1 MEILSD
7 PTPDMLAM
15 PRFDDGAIDMQ
26 ELLRRLAEQVVNAVM
41 DAEADQLCG
50 GGANSRNGYR
60 ERSLATCVGTLT
72 LRIPKLR
79 SGSFFPED
87 VLERYQRVDRAL
99 VAAVAEMYAT
109 GTSTRKVQ
117 RVAEK
122 MGVSR
127 LSKDQV
133 SAIASSLDADIEDL
147 CGRPLDGSP
156 VPYVWLDATYVK
168 CRREGRVASTA
179 VVTAI
184 GCDAG
189 GWRRVLGVDV
199 VDTESYDSWLA
210 FLRAIRSRGAAG
222 VRLVVSDAHPG
233 LVRALGEVFQGAAWQ
248 RCAVHLMRDCMRE
261 AGSRQLG
268 RRAGRI
274 VSSAFRAGDAATAAA
289 MYHAACEMLEGCRP
303 RAARTLEEAEPDA
316 LAYLDFPP
324 SHWKRPRTNSVQE
337 RANGEIKRRS
347 RVVQVFPSESSP
359 LRLVGAVMCDQAET
373 WSGSRHFSERRMA
386 EMHDAAF
393 RMGAA
398 GEHDWAGLEKAAR
411 KTIESSLELADSV
424 EAA

>member
-87 VLERYQRVDRAL
+87 VLERHRRVDRAL

-147 CGRPLDGSP
+147 CVLIGMLHAFSALGVPATVLTDNMKSVVVRRDADGRP
-156 VPYVWLDATYVK
+156 VWQADYA
-168 CRREGRVASTA
+168 EFMG
-179 VVTAI
+179 VVGFRT
-184 GCDAG
+184 
-189 GWRRVLGVDV
+189 
-199 VDTESYDSWLA
+199 
-210 FLRAIRSRGAAG
+210 
-222 VRLVVSDAHPG
+222 RL
-233 LVRALGEVFQGAAWQ
+233 
-248 RCAVHLMRDCMRE
+248 
-261 AGSRQLG
+261 
-268 RRAGRI
+268 
-274 VSSAFRAGDAATAAA
+274 
-289 MYHAACEMLEGCRP
+289 CRP
-303 RAARTLEEAEPDA
+303 RHPYTKGKVERLVRFVKGNFLAGRSFTDLDA
-316 LAYLDFPP
+316 LNREAAL
-324 SHWKRPRTNSVQE
+324 WCAEQGGRWRRP
-337 RANGEIKRRS
+337 
-347 RVVQVFPSESSP
+347 
-359 LRLVGAVMCDQAET
+359 
-373 WSGSRHFSERRMA
+373 
-386 EMHDAAF
+386 AACVPM
-393 RMGAA
+393 R
-398 GEHDWAGLEKAAR
+398 EHDV
-411 KTIESSLELADSV
+411 DV
-424 EAA
+424 H

>member
-50 GGANSRNGYR
+50 GGGNSRNGYR

-147 CGRPLDGSP
+147 CARPLGGSP

-199 VDTESYDSWLA
+199 VDTESSTRGSPSCGLSA
-210 FLRAIRSRGAAG
+210 RAGRRACGSSSRTPTRGSSGRSARSSRAPRGSAA
-222 VRLVVSDAHPG
+222 RSTSCATACARPAPG
-233 LVRALGEVFQGAAWQ
+233 SSGAAW
-248 RCAVHLMRDCMRE
+248 
-261 AGSRQLG
+261 AGSC
-268 RRAGRI
+268 RRCSAG
-274 VSSAFRAGDAATAAA
+274 AT
-289 MYHAACEMLEGCRP
+289 
-303 RAARTLEEAEPDA
+303 
-316 LAYLDFPP
+316 PP
-324 SHWKRPRTNSVQE
+324 P
-337 RANGEIKRRS
+337 
-347 RVVQVFPSESSP
+347 
-359 LRLVGAVMCDQAET
+359 
-373 WSGSRHFSERRMA
+373 
-386 EMHDAAF
+386 
-393 RMGAA
+393 
-398 GEHDWAGLEKAAR
+398 
-411 KTIESSLELADSV
+411 
-424 EAA
+424 

>member
-15 PRFDDGAIDMQ
+15 PRFDDGAFDMQ

-41 DAEADQLCG
+41 DAEADQLCA

-117 RVAEK
+117 KVAEK

-147 CGRPLDGSP
+147 CVYCQPHVDKIG
-156 VPYVWLDATYVK
+156 VVI
-168 CRREGRVASTA
+168 ST
-179 VVTAI
+179 
-184 GCDAG
+184 
-189 GWRRVLGVDV
+189 L
-199 VDTESYDSWLA
+199 
-210 FLRAIRSRGAAG
+210 
-222 VRLVVSDAHPG
+222 
-233 LVRALGEVFQGAAWQ
+233 
-248 RCAVHLMRDCMRE
+248 
-261 AGSRQLG
+261 
-268 RRAGRI
+268 
-274 VSSAFRAGDAATAAA
+274 SAFCVPTA
-289 MYHAACEMLEGCRP
+289 
-303 RAARTLEEAEPDA
+303 
-316 LAYLDFPP
+316 FPT
-324 SHWKRPRTNSVQE
+324 S
-337 RANGEIKRRS
+337 EI
-347 RVVQVFPSESSP
+347 
-359 LRLVGAVMCDQAET
+359 CQA
-373 WSGSRHFSERRMA
+373 
-386 EMHDAAF
+386 
-393 RMGAA
+393 
-398 GEHDWAGLEKAAR
+398 
-411 KTIESSLELADSV
+411 
-424 EAA
+424 

>member
-109 GTSTRKVQ
+109 GTSTRKVR

-147 CGRPLDGSP
+147 CGRPLGGSP

-168 CRREGRVASTA
+168 CRRGGARRLHRRGHRHRLRCGRPEARP
-179 VVTAI
+179 
-184 GCDAG
+184 GRRRG
-189 GWRRVLGVDV
+189 RHRVLRLVARLPAGHP
-199 VDTESYDSWLA
+199 L
-210 FLRAIRSRGAAG
+210 SRGG
-222 VRLVVSDAHPG
+222 G
-233 LVRALGEVFQGAAWQ
+233 
-248 RCAVHLMRDCMRE
+248 
-261 AGSRQLG
+261 
-268 RRAGRI
+268 
-274 VSSAFRAGDAATAAA
+274 
-289 MYHAACEMLEGCRP
+289 
-303 RAARTLEEAEPDA
+303 RAARRLGR
-316 LAYLDFPP
+316 PP
-324 SHWKRPRTNSVQE
+324 GARP
-337 RANGEIKRRS
+337 
-347 RVVQVFPSESSP
+347 
-359 LRLVGAVMCDQAET
+359 GA
-373 WSGSRHFSERRMA
+373 R
-386 EMHDAAF
+386 
-393 RMGAA
+393 
-398 GEHDWAGLEKAAR
+398 
-411 KTIESSLELADSV
+411 
-424 EAA
+424 

>member
-60 ERSLATCVGTLT
+60 ERALATCVGTLT

-87 VLERYQRVDRAL
+87 VIERYQRVDRAL

-133 SAIASSLDADIEDL
+133 SAIASSLDADIEEL

-168 CRREGRVASTA
+168 CRRGGRVASTA

-210 FLRAIRSRGAAG
+210 FLRTVRGRG
-222 VRLVVSDAHPG
+222 VSGVELVVSDAHPG
-233 LVRALGEVFQGAAWQ
+233 LVRALGEVFQGAAWHAAPSTS
-248 RCAVHLMRDCMRE
+248 CATACARPAPGSSGAAW
-261 AGSRQLG
+261 AGSSRRCSAPATPPRWRPCTT
-268 RRAGRI
+268 RRATCSR
-274 VSSAFRAGDAATAAA
+274 S
-289 MYHAACEMLEGCRP
+289 
-303 RAARTLEEAEPDA
+303 AARGPRRCSRR
-316 LAYLDFPP
+316 P
-324 SHWKRPRTNSVQE
+324 SPTPWPTSTSLRPTGSGCAPTTCRRGRTG
-337 RANGEIKRRS
+337 R
-347 RVVQVFPSESSP
+347 
-359 LRLVGAVMCDQAET
+359 
-373 WSGSRHFSERRMA
+373 
-386 EMHDAAF
+386 
-393 RMGAA
+393 
-398 GEHDWAGLEKAAR
+398 
-411 KTIESSLELADSV
+411 
-424 EAA
+424 

>member
-60 ERSLATCVGTLT
+60 ERGLATCVGTLT

-79 SGSFFPED
+79 TGSFFPDD
-87 VLERYQRVDRAL
+87 VIERYQRVDRAL

-109 GTSTRKVQ
+109 GTSTRKVR

-133 SAIASSLDADIEDL
+133 SAIASSLDADIDEL
-147 CGRPLDGSP
+147 CERPLDGSP
-156 VPYVWLDATYVK
+156 VPYVWLDATYVR
-168 CRREGRVASTA
+168 CRRGGRVASTA

-210 FLRAIRSRGAAG
+210 FLRKIRDRGVSG
-222 VRLVVSDAHPG
+222 VELVVSDAHAG
-233 LVRALGEVFQGAAWQ
+233 LVAAAAEVFQGAAWQ

-261 AGSRQLG
+261 AGSWQL
-268 RRAGRI
+268 RRRVGRI
-274 VSSAFRAGDAATAAA
+274 VSQVFRGRDAATVTA
-289 MYHAACEMLEGCRP
+289 MYHVACDMLEGCCP
-303 RAARTLEEAEPDA
+303 RAAAILEEAEPDA

-324 SHWKRPRTNSVQE
+324 SHWKRLRTNNVQE
-337 RANGEIKRRS
+337 RTNREIKRRS
-347 RVVQVFPSESSP
+347 RVVQAFPSTAS
-359 LRLVGAVMCDQAET
+359 LVRLAGAVMCEQDEAWQE
-373 WSGSRHFSERRMA
+373 SRYFSEAKMRELYDEGRTRGVDGTVDWSRLEA
-386 EMHDAAF
+386 E
-393 RMGAA
+393 
-398 GEHDWAGLEKAAR
+398 AR
-411 KTIESSLELADSV
+411 KMIESGLELADRI
-424 EAA
+424 ETA

>member
-60 ERSLATCVGTLT
+60 ERALATCVGTLT
-72 LRIPKLR
+72 LRIPKLC

-87 VLERYQRVDRAL
+87 VIERYQRVDRAL

-133 SAIASSLDADIEDL
+133 SAIASSLDADIEEL

-168 CRREGRVASTA
+168 CRRGGRVASTA

-199 VDTESYDSWLA
+199 VDTESYDPWLA
-210 FLRAIRSRGAAG
+210 FLRTVRGRG
-222 VRLVVSDAHPG
+222 VSGVELVVSDAHPG

-261 AGSRQLG
+261 AGSWQL
-268 RRAGRI
+268 RRRVGRI
-274 VSSAFRAGDAATAAA
+274 VSQVFRARDAATVAA
-289 MYHAACEMLEGCRP
+289 MYHAACDMLEECCPGPRRCLRRPSPTPWPTSTSLRPTGSGCAPTTCR
-303 RAARTLEEAEPDA
+303 RGRTG
-316 LAYLDFPP
+316 
-324 SHWKRPRTNSVQE
+324 R
-337 RANGEIKRRS
+337 
-347 RVVQVFPSESSP
+347 
-359 LRLVGAVMCDQAET
+359 
-373 WSGSRHFSERRMA
+373 
-386 EMHDAAF
+386 
-393 RMGAA
+393 
-398 GEHDWAGLEKAAR
+398 
-411 KTIESSLELADSV
+411 
-424 EAA
+424 